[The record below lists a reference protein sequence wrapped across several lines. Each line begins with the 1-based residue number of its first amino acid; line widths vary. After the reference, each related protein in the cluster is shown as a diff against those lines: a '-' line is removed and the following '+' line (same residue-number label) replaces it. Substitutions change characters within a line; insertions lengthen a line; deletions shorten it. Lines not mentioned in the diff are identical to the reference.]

1 MNPLKQIQGMGL
13 VVLLLVGGRFAQGE
27 GADHQLFST
36 VLSEFVADG
45 LVDHAGLRNE
55 KRLDHYLQQLD
66 QTDPTRFAT
75 EVERLTLWINAYNAY
90 TLKLVADN
98 YPINSVHELCTGG
111 RIIGWLLNRSP
122 WDIRFAKVG
131 GKAYTLNEIEHE
143 ILRVRFDEPRLHF
156 VIVCAAVSC
165 PPLRSEAYFPDRL
178 EVQLDEQAKIFLN
191 DSRNNRFDSVEKKA
205 ELSSIF
211 SWFKK
216 DFGGSDEST
225 LKFIVPFLPEK
236 TADAMRRDGFD
247 WDVSSTHYD
256 WSLNDRP

>member
-1 MNPLKQIQGMGL
+1 
-13 VVLLLVGGRFAQGE
+13 
-27 GADHQLFST
+27 
-36 VLSEFVADG
+36 
-45 LVDHAGLRNE
+45 
-55 KRLDHYLQQLD
+55 
-66 QTDPTRFAT
+66 
-75 EVERLTLWINAYNAY
+75 
-90 TLKLVADN
+90 
-98 YPINSVHELCTGG
+98 
-111 RIIGWLLNRSP
+111 
-122 WDIRFAKVG
+122 
-131 GKAYTLNEIEHE
+131 
-143 ILRVRFDEPRLHF
+143 

-247 WDVSSTHYD
+247 WDVSSTDYD